1 MAGKNK
7 VDYDVI
13 VAATKGNMVA
23 IGMILENYS
32 GLIDKA
38 VSYLGSGLPE
48 ECREECKQEVM
59 LELIRKIQTKF
70 TV

>member
-32 GLIDKA
+32 RLIDKA
-38 VSYLGSGLPE
+38 VNILGSELSE
-48 ECREECKQEVM
+48 ECHEECKQEVK

>member
-1 MAGKNK
+1 MAEKNK

-32 GLIDKA
+32 RLIDKA
-38 VSYLGSGLPE
+38 VNYLGSGLPE

-59 LELIRKIQTKF
+59 MELMRLIREKSR
-70 TV
+70 V

>member
-1 MAGKNK
+1 MVGKNK

-23 IGMILENYS
+23 IGVILENYS

-38 VSYLGSGLPE
+38 VNYLGSGLPV

>member
-1 MAGKNK
+1 MAVKNK

-32 GLIDKA
+32 GLIEKA
-38 VSYLGSGLPE
+38 VYCLASELPE
-48 ECREECKQEVM
+48 ECRRDCKQEVM
-59 LELIRKIQTKF
+59 IDLVKKIQTKF
-70 TV
+70 KI

>member
-1 MAGKNK
+1 MAEKNK

-32 GLIDKA
+32 RLIDKA
-38 VSYLGSGLPE
+38 VNYLGSELPE